1 MLGFKLAPVY
11 RRPNGCPNIHGVW
24 ILISYSTPDF
34 LVKVL
39 WVVENIEKFSSS
51 LSGRRLT
58 LALQPD
64 SSEADCIGTE
74 WVEITRQPVEVLEGA
89 GPWHQVRLIVSSLQ
103 TYQIQVIQ
111 ACCLCCETRSN
122 CLCQWSPFAW
132 TFGRIATKFWNEC
145 LSWDSRLQWE
155 V

>member
-1 MLGFKLAPVY
+1 L
-11 RRPNGCPNIHGVW
+11 
-24 ILISYSTPDF
+24 
-34 LVKVL
+34 KVL

-103 TYQIQVIQ
+103 TYQIQVRWPGVRVVRQ
-111 ACCLCCETRSN
+111 
-122 CLCQWSPFAW
+122 
-132 TFGRIATKFWNEC
+132 GVIA
-145 LSWDSRLQWE
+145 
-155 V
+155 